1 MPESRMLYHRHIR
14 ERVAKVVPFLRLD
27 QDPYLVIT
35 QGGRLVW
42 LVDGYTISDRM
53 PYAQPFG
60 RLGNYIR
67 NSVKAAVDAYDG
79 SVDLYVSDPPDPLI
93 QSYQRIFPGLPKPLY
108 PMPSELKA

>member
-1 MPESRMLYHRHIR
+1 MIRRPPRSTLFPYTTLFRSAYFGSWKILLSNDIMPESRILYHRHIR
-14 ERVAKVVPFLRLD
+14 ERVAKVAPFLRLD

-60 RLGNYIR
+60 RVGNYIR
-67 NSVKAAVDAYDG
+67 NSVKAT
-79 SVDLYVSDPPDPLI
+79 
-93 QSYQRIFPGLPKPLY
+93 
-108 PMPSELKA
+108 